1 MLVREVVNN
10 NEPSLS
16 KPSVMLPLDQYR
28 QLAPLL
34 QKQRDAKQPKPQPLT
49 RDQLDQRLTAAHEE
63 KMRKLAIALQNRK
76 IWAQSELVT
85 PQDKEDAARIG
96 EPEIP
101 EISMD
106 DWLDLEG
113 NINWL
118 QFALTNSSQYYESKN

>member
-1 MLVREVVNN
+1 MLVREVVNK

-34 QKQRDAKQPKPQPLT
+34 QKQRDINQPKPQPLT
-49 RDQLDQRLTAAHEE
+49 RDQLDQRLAAAHQE
-63 KMRKLAIALQNRK
+63 KLRRLAIILQNRK

-85 PQDKEDAARIG
+85 PQDKADAARIG

-106 DWLDLEG
+106 DWLMPDGVLIFTE
-113 NINWL
+113 N
-118 QFALTNSSQYYESKN
+118 

>member
-16 KPSVMLPLDQYR
+16 KPSIMLPLDQYR

-34 QKQRDAKQPKPQPLT
+34 QKQREVNQPKPQPLT
-49 RDQLDQRLTAAHEE
+49 RDQLDRRLAAAHKE
-63 KMRKLAIALQNRK
+63 KLRRLAIIQQNQK

-85 PQDKEDAARIG
+85 PQDKADAARIG

-106 DWLDLEG
+106 DWLKLDG
-113 NINWL
+113 DINWKA
-118 QFALTNSSQYYESKN
+118 FGPKK

>member
-34 QKQRDAKQPKPQPLT
+34 QKQRDANQPKPQPLT
-49 RDQLDQRLTAAHEE
+49 RDQLDQRLAAARQE

-76 IWAQSELVT
+76 IWAQGELVT
-85 PQDKEDAARIG
+85 PQDKADAARIG

-106 DWLDLEG
+106 DWLTSDG
-113 NINWL
+113 DINWKA
-118 QFALTNSSQYYESKN
+118 FHKKSSPIR

>member
-1 MLVREVVNN
+1 MLVREVVTN

-34 QKQRDAKQPKPQPLT
+34 QKQRDINQPKPQPLT
-49 RDQLDQRLTAAHEE
+49 RDQLDKRLAAAHQE
-63 KMRKLAIALQNRK
+63 KLRRLAIILQNRK

-85 PQDKEDAARIG
+85 PKDKADAARIG

-101 EISMD
+101 EIDMD
-106 DWLDLEG
+106 DWLYQDG
-113 NINWL
+113 AINFSTL
-118 QFALTNSSQYYESKN
+118 LD

>member
-1 MLVREVVNN
+1 MLVREVVNK

-34 QKQRDAKQPKPQPLT
+34 QKQRDINQPKPQPLT
-49 RDQLDQRLTAAHEE
+49 RDQLDKRLAAAHQE
-63 KMRKLAIALQNRK
+63 KLRRLAIILQNRK

-85 PQDKEDAARIG
+85 PKDKADAARIG

-106 DWLDLEG
+106 
-113 NINWL
+113 NWL
-118 QFALTNSSQYYESKN
+118 RRDGTINFNAFAIEPANK

>member
-1 MLVREVVNN
+1 MNN

-34 QKQRDAKQPKPQPLT
+34 QKQRDANQPKPQPLT

>member
-1 MLVREVVNN
+1 MLVREVVKN

-16 KPSVMLPLDQYR
+16 KPSIMLPLDQYR

-34 QKQRDAKQPKPQPLT
+34 QKQRDANQPKPQPLT
-49 RDQLDQRLTAAHEE
+49 RDQLDRRLAAARQE

-85 PQDKEDAARIG
+85 PKDKADAARIG

-101 EISMD
+101 EID
-106 DWLDLEG
+106 TDNWLELDG
-113 NINWL
+113 DINWKA
-118 QFALTNSSQYYESKN
+118 FGPKK